1 MNVCAAPKSRVFQ
14 TFGQKRVSIL
24 AILISSRVW
33 FLSALCIELGMFL
46 RRRATF
52 SSLSI
57 RPSTIAVHDV
67 FDIAMNQGTY
77 HKAGLQQGIDLVK
90 LQISGKVRISGS
102 GQHTPI

>member
-24 AILISSRVW
+24 AILISSTVW
-33 FLSALCIELGMFL
+33 FLPALCIELGMFL
-46 RRRATF
+46 RRATF

-57 RPSTIAVHDV
+57 RPSTIAVHDM
-67 FDIAMNQGTY
+67 FDIALNQGTY

-90 LQISGKVRISGS
+90 LQIAGKVSISGS
-102 GQHTPI
+102 GPHTPI